1 MYIHIILAT
10 ADILSLQVFLSKEGT
25 AADYGMLAKED
36 IEEGHILFSIP
47 RSALLHPDT
56 SKTKKVLD
64 EGRALD

>member
-1 MYIHIILAT
+1 MLVLT
-10 ADILSLQVFLSKEGT
+10 TTVMLLQVYLSKEGT

-47 RSALLHPDT
+47 RDAVLHPGT
-56 SKTKKVLD
+56 SKTKKVLE